1 MAKNNRQASTLE
13 KTFNYDNEEKR
24 EGNKPV
30 AEHPLPEAEVDDKSV
45 EQLNNISSS
54 GSYSAQGSVEN
65 SKPEN
70 GNKNL
75 ENDTTSSPTQDLD
88 EKSRSIEEKDTLEGT
103 ESSKKLKS
111 QTIVV
116 RKFLVLILLPKKG
129 MLAILRMNSSI
140 Q

>member
-1 MAKNNRQASTLE
+1 M
-13 KTFNYDNEEKR
+13 
-24 EGNKPV
+24 
-30 AEHPLPEAEVDDKSV
+30 DDKSV

-88 EKSRSIEEKDTLEGT
+88 EKSRSIEEKDTLKGT
-103 ESSKKLKS
+103 ESSKKS
-111 QTIVV
+111 
-116 RKFLVLILLPKKG
+116 
-129 MLAILRMNSSI
+129 
-140 Q
+140 